1 MKAFAA
7 SLLLASLADASPCLC
22 IFDVDA
28 TLISWALDAGK
39 KCPKDQKH
47 HLSDAKNT
55 SDQKHHGYDMLR
67 ADAMLHLSATFC
79 SNCYVGVI
87 SAGDAGGEGSEER
100 ADLTKYLKQGGK
112 LPTDKWNPRSPTR
125 VQDGCT
131 NISSPLITDCGF
143 KPAAVPGILKW
154 YKDSQAVT
162 IADKDVYFFDDKA
175 FNIVGFEGHPYNA
188 RQISCP
194 TDGSSGHTD
203 DGKCGAEV
211 AEITKFSGISYCC
224 SGSPSPAPSPASKC
238 TTGCGVPCHFPFT
251 YNGRSYSECYWG
263 DGDAAPWC
271 ATNSEYDGKNYGYCY
286 GCSSDVRANLT
297 TSDVIV

>member
-47 HLSDAKNT
+47 HLSDA
-55 SDQKHHGYDMLR
+55 GYDMLR
-67 ADAMLHLSATFC
+67 ADAMVNLPDTSC
-79 SNCYVGVI
+79 IDCYVGVI
-87 SAGDAGGEGSEER
+87 SAGSAGGKGSEER

-112 LPTDKWNPRSPTR
+112 LPTDKWNP
-125 VQDGCT
+125 QNGCT
-131 NISSPLITDCGF
+131 NKGSPLITDCSD
-143 KPAAVPGILKW
+143 KPSAVPGILKW

-162 IADKDVYFFDDKA
+162 IANKDVYFFDDQDY
-175 FNIVGFEGHPYNA
+175 NIVRFEGHPYNA

-224 SGSPSPAPSPASKC
+224 SGSPSPAPSPSSKC

-251 YNGRSYSECYWG
+251 YNGRSYSECTAAGG
-263 DGDAAPWC
+263 DPAPWC

-286 GCSSDVRANLT
+286 GCPSDVRANLT